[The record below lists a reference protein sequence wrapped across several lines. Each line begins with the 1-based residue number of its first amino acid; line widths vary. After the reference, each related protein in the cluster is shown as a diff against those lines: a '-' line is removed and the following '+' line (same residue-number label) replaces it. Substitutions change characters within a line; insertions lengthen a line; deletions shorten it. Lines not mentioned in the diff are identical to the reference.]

1 MFPSYCK
8 ALFLL
13 LFWDASASCGASG
26 AKKLNDHC
34 RFTKCGVQGFGASA
48 AKVPVRI
55 QNSKSLFEVRFGK
68 ESCCSK
74 GFAEKAFNPVTPLHH
89 ASQCCNQV
97 KIGFGDLSDFEK
109 SGVQTLQ
116 LPSSSQN
123 DEDGNIQALLLQ
135 KLRTSRAASL
145 EFWKGNIYH
154 ILFKTCLRISL
165 SCVFPVIAYGV
176 MTVLPF
182 FSAFFFY

>member
-1 MFPSYCK
+1 MVQENSDEARELTNHSWWWDGAVVCSHPTVRLYSCYC
-8 ALFLL
+8 
-13 LFWDASASCGASG
+13 
-26 AKKLNDHC
+26 
-34 RFTKCGVQGFGASA
+34 FGTHLPHV
-48 AKVPVRI
+48 VPVEQRNWMTTAGS
-55 QNSKSLFEVRFGK
+55 QSVEYRGLVLVQQRSQWEFRTQKSLFEVRFGK

-123 DEDGNIQALLLQ
+123 DEDGNI
-135 KLRTSRAASL
+135 
-145 EFWKGNIYH
+145 
-154 ILFKTCLRISL
+154 
-165 SCVFPVIAYGV
+165 
-176 MTVLPF
+176 
-182 FSAFFFY
+182 